1 MRALALSILLVLTA
15 ACTPTLVV
23 PPGPVPSAPPSSAP
37 DRRAPVAPT
46 ARQLVQV
53 VDRVMPVAVSACRSR
68 SAGKRCDFLI
78 AVDDSP
84 NAAPNAFQT
93 LTPEGRPV
101 IGITL
106 TLVQQTRNADELAF
120 ILAHEAAHHIAG
132 HIARGQNTARI
143 GAGLIGGLVAASGGG
158 DVAIREAQGLG
169 AFLGSR
175 RYAQEFELEADSLG
189 ALIAQRAGYDAVRGV
204 MFFQNAPDPGSSFL
218 GTHPPNASRIDVVRR
233 TIAGS

>member
-15 ACTPTLVV
+15 ACTPTLVL
-23 PPGPVPSAPPSSAP
+23 PPAPSAPPPSSP
-37 DRRAPVAPT
+37 ERRAPVPPS
-46 ARQLVQV
+46 ARQLVEV

-106 TLVQQTRNADELAF
+106 NLVRQTRNADEVAF
-120 ILAHEAAHHIAG
+120 ILAHEAAHHIEG

-169 AFLGSR
+169 AFLGARS
-175 RYAQEFELEADSLG
+175 YAQDFELEADSLG
-189 ALIAQRAGYDAVRGV
+189 ALIAQRAGYDPVRGV

-233 TIAGS
+233 TVGRS